1 MITLVLL
8 VVVFGNNLLV
18 VLLEVGSQG
27 VLLKQSLQSFLY
39 DLAKVLDCCVLD
51 RASLE
56 LLLEPIK
63 VDLLIIVMAPDPR

>member
-39 DLAKVLDCCVLD
+39 DLAKVLDCCG
-51 RASLE
+51 S
-56 LLLEPIK
+56 
-63 VDLLIIVMAPDPR
+63 